1 MAVFKCKMCG
11 ANLEVTDCQTV
22 VTCEFCGSTQ
32 TVSSA
37 DDDKRV
43 NLFNRA
49 NSLRIKNE
57 FDKSFIAYQSI
68 IAEFPNDAEAYWGVC
83 LCKYGIEYVDD
94 PRSGEKVPTC
104 HRTLFDSILDDQD
117 YLSALKYADSVS
129 KGVYEAQAREIDRLQ
144 KHIIKISQKEEPY
157 DIFICYKETDEA
169 GRRTQ
174 DSVIA
179 HDIYDRLTA
188 NGYKVFFARITLEGK
203 LGQEYEPIIFAALRS
218 SKVMLAIGTKLEYF
232 NAVWVKNEWSRF
244 LSLMKD
250 DKDKY
255 LIPCYKDIDAY
266 DMPEEFL
273 ALQSQDLGKLGFL
286 QDLSRGIDKIFNR
299 DKTKKVTVV
308 KAGAVDLSSYFARL
322 DKSIADKK
330 YEKAEF
336 IMEEILQ
343 IDPNSA
349 RAVFTQ
355 LLIRKGATSVE
366 DLISRKTPI
375 DDEPEYLEALE
386 KADPEYKEELLSYS
400 KRIKDSILMGI
411 YNQGFVY
418 KEMGQYEDAI
428 DKLEEVGDFK
438 DAKDLIEECKQQIVE
453 RKYENA
459 KKLFANQDFLNAKIA
474 FFELGDYKDSK
485 EMIEI
490 VKQEQILVNV
500 ERQMPHAINSGMK
513 ITFNKLIGELESI
526 KDYKDVA
533 ERIDK
538 YQKLFAKKQALEA
551 QRKKKKKITIVVI
564 SSILTFLTIF
574 FILLGTVIVP
584 ASRYSKGVKA
594 FKEGRYSEARA
605 HFADTTWRDTSNQ
618 RVLLNAQ
625 DYFKNGN
632 YGKGIYSICSIGGTV
647 NIKYECD
654 QGEFEFD
661 TDSVTEYSKFKT
673 PEWTCPG
680 YKLKNKEVLYTSS
693 TYSEEYGDSFTLT
706 AYEIKN
712 TPKKYVANIVLTAQY
727 YVATY
732 KIKAVA
738 YEGDTPRYYSYKM
751 NETVE
756 INNPS
761 NRTGYTF
768 LGWQGGPFETPTK
781 YASVPV
787 LYYGDF
793 EITGIWE
800 PTQYNI
806 TYHLDGGSTTNP
818 ATYSVENYFALSDA
832 TKAGYEFAG
841 WYTDSSFD
849 SNYRVYSIPT
859 GAGEIDLYA
868 KFTAKTYS
876 YFLDA
881 GEGLFTNPKTSAQI
895 TYNYNYDGK
904 KDVVNVSQGSTIP
917 NKNISRSN
925 YKFVGWFTDKSLTN
939 EYLFNSEVVDDMELF
954 AKWDYSTY
962 DILYGTKSV
971 PTTAFSNY
979 SGNETQSFRFYVG
992 EEGTF
997 KISHYYYFTSPSYY
1011 SDYYTCNIYLTVS
1024 NETTGYTY
1032 CSGSLMSKSTTSVTS
1047 TANQNDVIYVSV
1059 RSVGSS
1065 NTSNY
1070 KPKPS
1075 ISLTAPALASKTS
1088 NSIVNLPSK
1097 VSSFTYAFTYDEDV
1111 TLPTPS
1117 RSGYTFMGWKYN
1129 DALLPNHIEH
1139 WNIPNDATLI
1149 ASWQENT

>member
-250 DKDKY
+250 DRDKY

-308 KAGAVDLSSYFARL
+308 KAGAVDLSSYFSRL
-322 DKSIADKK
+322 DRSIAEKK

-336 IMEEILQ
+336 IIEEILQ
-343 IDPNSA
+343 IDPNNA
-349 RAVFTQ
+349 RAIFSQ
-355 LLIRKGATSVE
+355 LLIRKGLGSVGE
-366 DLISRKTPI
+366 MISRRLQI
-375 DDEPEYLEALE
+375 EDEPEYIEALE
-386 KADPEYKEELLSYS
+386 KADPEYKEELLSYP
-400 KRIKDSILMGI
+400 KKIKESILMGI
-411 YNQGFVY
+411 YNEGFVF

-428 DKLEEVGDFK
+428 VKLEEVGDFK
-438 DAKDLIEECKQQIVE
+438 DAKELIEECKSAITE
-453 RKYENA
+453 RKYA
-459 KKLFANQDFLNAKIA
+459 GAHALFKNKDFLNAKIA

-485 EMIEI
+485 EMVEI

-500 ERQMPHAINSGMK
+500 EKQMPHVISSGMK
-513 ITFNKLIGELESI
+513 ISFNKLISDLESI

-533 ERIDK
+533 ERIEK
-538 YQKLFAKKQALEA
+538 YQGLFAKKQALEA
-551 QRKKKKKITIVVI
+551 QRKKKKKIITIVV
-564 SSILTFLTIF
+564 SSIIAFLTIF

-584 ASRYSKGVKA
+584 ASKYSKGVKA
-594 FKEGRYSEARA
+594 FKEGRYSESRSY
-605 HFADTTWRDTSNQ
+605 FADTLWKDTQNQ
-618 RVLLNAQ
+618 RLLLDAQ
-625 DYFKNGN
+625 SNFKNGH
-632 YGKGIYSICSIGGTV
+632 YSDGIRNICKAGGTV

-654 QGEFEFD
+654 KGEFEFD
-661 TDSVTEYSKFKT
+661 TSTFTNYSEFKT

-680 YKLKNKEVLYTSS
+680 YKLKTTKDYYSNKD
-693 TYSEEYGDSFTLT
+693 SEEYGDSFSLT
-706 AYEIKN
+706 SYKIDN
-712 TPKKYVANIVLTAQY
+712 TPKKYSANIVLTAQY
-727 YVATY
+727 CIATY
-732 KIKAVA
+732 KIRA
-738 YEGDTPRYYSYKM
+738 YIYENYYSPTIYSYKM
-751 NETVE
+751 NDS
-756 INNPS
+756 IGIDNPY
-761 NRTGYTF
+761 NRNGYIF
-768 LGWQGGPFETPTK
+768 LGWQGGPFETPTID
-781 YASVPV
+781 AILPV
-787 LYYGDF
+787 GTYGDF
-793 EITGIWE
+793 DLIGIWE
-800 PTQYNI
+800 PIQYTIN
-806 TYHLDGGSTTNP
+806 YHLDGGSTTNP
-818 ATYSVENYFALSDA
+818 ATYTIENYFSLSDA
-832 TKAGYEFAG
+832 TKSGYEFAG
-841 WYTDSSFD
+841 WYTDSSFN

-859 GAGEIDLYA
+859 GTGEIDLYA

-925 YKFVGWFTDKSLTN
+925 YKFVGWFTDKTLTN

-992 EEGTF
+992 EGGTF
-997 KISHYYYFTSPSYY
+997 KISHYYYFTSPTYY

-1024 NETTGYTY
+1024 NETSGNTY
-1032 CSGSLMSKSTTSVTS
+1032 YSGTMSKSTTSVIE
-1047 TANQNDVIYVSV
+1047 TANRNDVIYVSV

-1070 KPKPS
+1070 KPKAS
-1075 ISLTAPALASKTS
+1075 ISLTAPGLPSRTS

-1097 VSSFTYAFTYDEDV
+1097 VSSFTYAFTYNEDV

-1129 DALLPNHIEH
+1129 DVLLPNHIEH